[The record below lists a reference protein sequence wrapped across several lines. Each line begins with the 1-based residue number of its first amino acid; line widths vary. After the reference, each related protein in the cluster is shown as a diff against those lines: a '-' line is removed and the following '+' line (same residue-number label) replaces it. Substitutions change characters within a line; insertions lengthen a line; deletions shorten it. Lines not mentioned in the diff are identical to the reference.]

1 MRFILKE
8 IWHLF
13 LTVST
18 LFLIFASVVFVAF
31 QNYSRYGKSFFYDL
45 VNGYFFSVLMVIIS
59 GTLIISILWSKNKL
73 SHERAGSWFRIV
85 IYALAFLIFLGYT
98 VSNYLI
104 A

>member
-1 MRFILKE
+1 
-8 IWHLF
+8 
-13 LTVST
+13 
-18 LFLIFASVVFVAF
+18 
-31 QNYSRYGKSFFYDL
+31 
-45 VNGYFFSVLMVIIS
+45 MVIIS